1 MRLRHLFLIAFAIVA
16 TSLMLF
22 PASAAVRLSSC
33 KAVDGDTLRCG
44 PELYRLSGID
54 APEMPG
60 HCRAGRACVAGDP
73 FAARKALAAQIAGKT
88 VYARRLFRDRYGRW
102 IVVATAGNRNLSC
115 TQLRG
120 RFALFRPNWDRGGH
134 IRRLCGK

>member
-1 MRLRHLFLIAFAIVA
+1 MRPKCRG
-16 TSLMLF
+16 T
-22 PASAAVRLSSC
+22 AA
-33 KAVDGDTLRCG
+33 
-44 PELYRLSGID
+44 PD
-54 APEMPG
+54 ALVS
-60 HCRAGRACVAGDP
+60 RVI
-73 FAARKALAAQIAGKT
+73 AARKALAAQIAGKT